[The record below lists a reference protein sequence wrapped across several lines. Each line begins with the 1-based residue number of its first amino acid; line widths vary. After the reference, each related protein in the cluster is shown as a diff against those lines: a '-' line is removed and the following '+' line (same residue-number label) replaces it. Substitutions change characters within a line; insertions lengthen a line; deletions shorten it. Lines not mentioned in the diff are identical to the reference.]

1 MAGIK
6 IVDLP
11 AVGRD
16 LAATDLFEI
25 SLAGGTGS
33 RKITGQEIMNASK
46 LSVNN
51 TPVINGTSGRIF
63 FQGSTNVLQ
72 QSSSLFWDE
81 TNSSLGIGTDTP
93 SQPLTIK
100 FAGQSGWDLVFF
112 GTGSNT
118 HNISGGN
125 TLVIGHNFLNM
136 QNSST
141 WAYSGT
147 NKYFSVGVNA
157 NLGSV
162 FGVKGLGNTSAT
174 SAIIIQ
180 NSSATELLRIW
191 NDGAVGIGVGGTNAG
206 YKLDVNGTARTGAF
220 TSASSIAAVTSITAS
235 NADGFNLTGG
245 TLRISAQ
252 GGGANATIG
261 IFTQDQTTYGY
272 NHAITF
278 NSFNGLNT
286 QTSGAA
292 TSMVRIRQTFQVASS
307 ATSYSCLLV
316 DPTINQTG
324 TANGITRGLFID
336 PTLTSAADFRA
347 IETTRGNVLFA
358 TTSGNVAIGTTTALE
373 KLQLNGGICFGTSN
387 NATINSGIGAG
398 NHTYLQFATLGVNVM
413 RISANQNVLI
423 GTTTDAGYKLDV
435 NGTARVNSTA
445 TTGLTI
451 TQGASGDGIVI
462 QNGGYIQMA
471 STRFRAFSS
480 GFQFQDMSYNT
491 KVVLSMS
498 GFSYFN
504 SGANYTF
511 GSITEVT
518 SAIVNV
524 DSTTKG
530 FLPPRM
536 TQTQRNAIASPAIG
550 LEIYQTDATEGKYI
564 YKSSGWTYIG

>member
-1 MAGIK
+1 MTPKGA
-6 IVDLP
+6 DLE
-11 AVGRD
+11 
-16 LAATDLFEI
+16 ATDLIEVSTI
-25 SLAGGTGS
+25 ESGS
-33 RKITGQEIMNASK
+33 YVTRSITGQELIDAIPAPTGFVPETRT
-46 LSVNN
+46 L
-51 TPVINGTSGRIF
+51 TINGVTQDLSADRTFTIATGLTVGTTPISSGTIGRVL
-63 FQGSTNVLQ
+63 FQGTGNVLQ

-81 TNSSLGIGTDTP
+81 TNGRLGIGTETP

-100 FAGQSGWDLVFF
+100 FAGQSGWDLVFS

-336 PTLTSAADFRA
+336 
-347 IETTRGNVLFA
+347 
-358 TTSGNVAIGTTTALE
+358 
-373 KLQLNGGICFGTSN
+373 
-387 NATINSGIGAG
+387 
-398 NHTYLQFATLGVNVM
+398 
-413 RISANQNVLI
+413 
-423 GTTTDAGYKLDV
+423 
-435 NGTARVNSTA
+435 
-445 TTGLTI
+445 
-451 TQGASGDGIVI
+451 
-462 QNGGYIQMA
+462 
-471 STRFRAFSS
+471 
-480 GFQFQDMSYNT
+480 
-491 KVVLSMS
+491 
-498 GFSYFN
+498 
-504 SGANYTF
+504 
-511 GSITEVT
+511 
-518 SAIVNV
+518 
-524 DSTTKG
+524 
-530 FLPPRM
+530 
-536 TQTQRNAIASPAIG
+536 QR
-550 LEIYQTDATEGKYI
+550 
-564 YKSSGWTYIG
+564 